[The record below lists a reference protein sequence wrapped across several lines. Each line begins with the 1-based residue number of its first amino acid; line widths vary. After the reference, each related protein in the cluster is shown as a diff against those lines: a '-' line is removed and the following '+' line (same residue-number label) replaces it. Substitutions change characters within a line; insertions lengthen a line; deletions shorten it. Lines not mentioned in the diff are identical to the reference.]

1 MFPKGAIMSKILK
14 QAQKIKK
21 DMEEAENSLEDM
33 RVSCKSND
41 GMVEITMSGK
51 KNLISLSLSHDLLN
65 EEKDVIED
73 VIISA
78 INKAVL
84 ETDGKVKEKMS
95 SITGGMV
102 PNIPGF

>member
-1 MFPKGAIMSKILK
+1 MFPKGANMSKILK
-14 QAQKIKK
+14 QAQKMKK
-21 DMEEAENSLEDM
+21 DMEKAENSLDDM
-33 RVSCKSND
+33 RINSKSND
-41 GMVEITMSGK
+41 GMVEVSMSGK
-51 KNLISLSLSHDLLN
+51 KNLISLSLSQDLLN
-65 EEKDVIED
+65 EEKDIIED

-84 ETDGKVKEKMS
+84 ETDDKVKEKMS

>member
-1 MFPKGAIMSKILK
+1 MFPKGANMSKILK

-51 KNLISLSLSHDLLN
+51 KNLIS
-65 EEKDVIED
+65 
-73 VIISA
+73 
-78 INKAVL
+78 
-84 ETDGKVKEKMS
+84 
-95 SITGGMV
+95 
-102 PNIPGF
+102 F